1 LATGAEVRGSDINPW
16 AVAEA
21 GWTYRTLGVK
31 GTARRG
37 DVSSLRLPSHPSTIL
52 VAFVVNELP
61 EPDRAVALDRL
72 VDAARNGH
80 QVVIVEPIAK
90 KLTPWWG
97 EWERAFQPAGG
108 RTQEWRS
115 RVELPRLLRDL
126 DKSAGLDH
134 RELTARTLMA
144 GG

>member
-1 LATGAEVRGSDINPW
+1 
-16 AVAEA
+16 
-21 GWTYRTLGVK
+21 
-31 GTARRG
+31 
-37 DVSSLRLPSHPSTIL
+37 
-52 VAFVVNELP
+52 VVNELP
-61 EPDRAVALDRL
+61 GPDRAVALDRL